1 MGDAA
6 FSAWRDKGQEQRT
19 LSFLD
24 VKEENQWFLSM
35 DTGIYGWGW
44 ISNFFFFFFYLTT
57 ELVGS

>member
-24 VKEENQWFLSM
+24 VKKEKSV
-35 DTGIYGWGW
+35 
-44 ISNFFFFFFYLTT
+44 ISEHGHRDLW
-57 ELVGS
+57 VGVDF